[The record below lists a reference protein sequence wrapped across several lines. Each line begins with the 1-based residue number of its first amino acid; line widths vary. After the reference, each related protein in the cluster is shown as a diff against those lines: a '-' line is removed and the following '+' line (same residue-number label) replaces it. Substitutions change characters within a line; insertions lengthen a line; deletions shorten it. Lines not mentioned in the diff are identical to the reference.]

1 MAERRMI
8 YVCDSKLHRRWSTQP
23 QEDTRSKVDILDEIM
38 RIVGIAQ
45 AKDQYSV
52 MVALAIVDPLFQWLF
67 SSPIICRCVASLP
80 SEKYMALLNGPC
92 ASLPASQISL
102 PTIQTRLGQGSHFH
116 DIPHDRKF
124 HMTLHGTGPRRSGD
138 TLAWI

>member
-67 SSPIICRCVASLP
+67 SFANHL
-80 SEKYMALLNGPC
+80 
-92 ASLPASQISL
+92 
-102 PTIQTRLGQGSHFH
+102 
-116 DIPHDRKF
+116 
-124 HMTLHGTGPRRSGD
+124 
-138 TLAWI
+138 